1 MKVTVVEVRKARFQK
16 YDYVA
21 PTCHVD
27 ITYKL
32 IMTVGQ
38 TQGEMIFD
46 RLEDAEEYI
55 KYLKEMENN
64 YEKVIKEIEI

>member
-1 MKVTVVEVRKARFQK
+1 MKVKVVEIRKARFQK
-16 YDYVA
+16 YEHVA
-21 PTCHVD
+21 PICHVD
-27 ITYKL
+27 LTYKV
-32 IMTVGQ
+32 IMTVGP

-55 KYLKEMENN
+55 KYLKEMEND

>member
-1 MKVTVVEVRKARFQK
+1 MKVTVVEVRKARFQT
-16 YDYVA
+16 YTHVA

-27 ITYKL
+27 FTYKV
-32 IMTVGQ
+32 IMTLGP

-55 KYLKEMENN
+55 KYIKEMEND